1 MGSLFKNN
9 QVDFI
14 DTFNS
19 TSRYLD
25 ELLKI

>member
-1 MGSLFKNN
+1 MASLFKNN
-9 QVDFI
+9 QADVI
-14 DTFNS
+14 DTFIS